1 MSSQKWLERIITTKI
16 EATHSDDIKQSE
28 YPWQLIIL
36 ISHTS
41 QSVVLLFGCSDFV
54 FPRKKNGNGG
64 REREIENEIKRFGKV
79 Q

>member
-54 FPRKKNGNGG
+54 FPRKKKMETEGE
-64 REREIENEIKRFGKV
+64 RERER
-79 Q
+79 